1 MKKFFVFA
9 ALILTLYT
17 LSLAQGYKISIK
29 LNGLSQDTIMM
40 GYYFG
45 KYQYVRDTL
54 VLDKNGKGVF
64 ETKDTVGGGIYFI
77 VLPNNNF
84 IEFVLDK
91 EREFSIE
98 ADTSNLIKSAKVKG
112 STDNSAWFAYKVFI
126 NDRGEKVDALSKKL
140 KRLQGTGQNDSIKLL
155 EKQIKD
161 INEEVVN
168 YKNKFIDNNPKSFI
182 SKVFSSSREPE
193 IPEIP
198 LLPDGKKDS
207 TFAYRYFRAHFWDAF
222 DLTDDRLL
230 RTPIF
235 HSKLD
240 QYITKVIP
248 QIPDTLIKEIDVIIE
263 KTRANKEVKKYKVW
277 YLTHYYETSQ
287 VMGMDAVFVFIVD
300 KVYRPGDAFWVSEN
314 VKNKIIERAD
324 KLKPNLIGKVAPEL
338 ILLGLNNQLVS
349 LHSIPA
355 EFTIIYF
362 WDPSCGHCKVETPK
376 LVDFYNKVK
385 DTLDLKI
392 YAVCSDTNL
401 TTWSNYV
408 AEKKMDAFINV
419 NGTRSAKGNFHDLY
433 DIFSTPVVYILDNK
447 KRIIGKRIPV
457 DQIDSFLNFYRKHP
471 TLKD

>member
-263 KTRANKEVKKYKVW
+263 
-277 YLTHYYETSQ
+277 
-287 VMGMDAVFVFIVD
+287 
-300 KVYRPGDAFWVSEN
+300 
-314 VKNKIIERAD
+314 
-324 KLKPNLIGKVAPEL
+324 
-338 ILLGLNNQLVS
+338 NQS
-349 LHSIPA
+349 
-355 EFTIIYF
+355 
-362 WDPSCGHCKVETPK
+362 K
-376 LVDFYNKVK
+376 
-385 DTLDLKI
+385 
-392 YAVCSDTNL
+392 
-401 TTWSNYV
+401 
-408 AEKKMDAFINV
+408 
-419 NGTRSAKGNFHDLY
+419 
-433 DIFSTPVVYILDNK
+433 
-447 KRIIGKRIPV
+447 
-457 DQIDSFLNFYRKHP
+457 
-471 TLKD
+471 

>member
-161 INEEVVN
+161 INEDVVN

-182 SKVFSSSREPE
+182 SKVF
-193 IPEIP
+193 
-198 LLPDGKKDS
+198 
-207 TFAYRYFRAHFWDAF
+207 
-222 DLTDDRLL
+222 
-230 RTPIF
+230 
-235 HSKLD
+235 
-240 QYITKVIP
+240 
-248 QIPDTLIKEIDVIIE
+248 
-263 KTRANKEVKKYKVW
+263 
-277 YLTHYYETSQ
+277 
-287 VMGMDAVFVFIVD
+287 
-300 KVYRPGDAFWVSEN
+300 
-314 VKNKIIERAD
+314 
-324 KLKPNLIGKVAPEL
+324 
-338 ILLGLNNQLVS
+338 
-349 LHSIPA
+349 
-355 EFTIIYF
+355 
-362 WDPSCGHCKVETPK
+362 
-376 LVDFYNKVK
+376 
-385 DTLDLKI
+385 
-392 YAVCSDTNL
+392 
-401 TTWSNYV
+401 
-408 AEKKMDAFINV
+408 
-419 NGTRSAKGNFHDLY
+419 
-433 DIFSTPVVYILDNK
+433 
-447 KRIIGKRIPV
+447 
-457 DQIDSFLNFYRKHP
+457 
-471 TLKD
+471 

>member
-1 MKKFFVFA
+1 
-9 ALILTLYT
+9 
-17 LSLAQGYKISIK
+17 
-29 LNGLSQDTIMM
+29 
-40 GYYFG
+40 
-45 KYQYVRDTL
+45 
-54 VLDKNGKGVF
+54 
-64 ETKDTVGGGIYFI
+64 
-77 VLPNNNF
+77 
-84 IEFVLDK
+84 
-91 EREFSIE
+91 
-98 ADTSNLIKSAKVKG
+98 
-112 STDNSAWFAYKVFI
+112 
-126 NDRGEKVDALSKKL
+126 
-140 KRLQGTGQNDSIKLL
+140 
-155 EKQIKD
+155 
-161 INEEVVN
+161 
-168 YKNKFIDNNPKSFI
+168 
-182 SKVFSSSREPE
+182 
-193 IPEIP
+193 
-198 LLPDGKKDS
+198 
-207 TFAYRYFRAHFWDAF
+207 
-222 DLTDDRLL
+222 
-230 RTPIF
+230 
-235 HSKLD
+235 
-240 QYITKVIP
+240 
-248 QIPDTLIKEIDVIIE
+248 
-263 KTRANKEVKKYKVW
+263 
-277 YLTHYYETSQ
+277 
-287 VMGMDAVFVFIVD
+287 MDAVFVFIVD